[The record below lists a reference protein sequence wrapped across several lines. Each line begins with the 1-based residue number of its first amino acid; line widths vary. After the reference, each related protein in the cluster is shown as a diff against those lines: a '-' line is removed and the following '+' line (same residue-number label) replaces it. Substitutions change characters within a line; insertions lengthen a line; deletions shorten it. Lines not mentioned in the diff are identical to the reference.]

1 MLLPSLSC
9 LNAVRQEAN
18 YFNNK
23 SGSSSCCLN
32 VPKSH
37 LFADTNV
44 VTSVSPPQLPSQRPP
59 TSLGGAG
66 VLGVGGAQ
74 DARAW
79 VNTLIPFCLD
89 IYLVCILLL
98 SPFFT
103 YYMVNFCNMI
113 FFYGCMV
120 IHHMAN
126 LFNQFSIV
134 HLIPII
140 NNSVVNV
147 FAHTPLDSSLI
158 IVLK

>member
-1 MLLPSLSC
+1 MLVPSLPC
-9 LNAVRQEAN
+9 LDAVRQEAN
-18 YFNNK
+18 YFDNK
-23 SGSSSCCLN
+23 SVSKSPCCPN

-37 LFADTNV
+37 LPADTNE

-59 TSLGGAG
+59 TSLGCG
-66 VLGVGGAQ
+66 VWGGAR
-74 DARAW
+74 DALAW

-89 IYLVCILLL
+89 LYLVYILLS

-113 FFYGCMV
+113 FYGCMV
-120 IHHMAN
+120 FHHMAN
-126 LFNQFSIV
+126 LFNQFCIV

-147 FAHTPLDSSLI
+147 FAHTPLDISFI
-158 IVLK
+158 NVLK